1 MDLLEFPMKLD
12 ISYYLALRNMMPFT
26 KGLDIFF
33 FNYER
38 IKIEKKNQ
46 KKKDFV

>member
-1 MDLLEFPMKLD
+1 MDLLEFPMELD
-12 ISYYLALRNMMPFT
+12 ISHYLALRNMMPFT

-38 IKIEKKNQ
+38 IKIERKKLQ
-46 KKKDFV
+46 KK